1 MQEEVN
7 EKTIS
12 LCIKGGKITAQIL
25 KAALIKLLAEMDKK
39 KQRGKG
45 EKSQCKKTGR
55 QSIKSL
61 QKSGAQIT
69 NIVVTDNNIKSFDRV
84 VNSSSGII
92 RGNTA
97 IDISSL
103 SMQMQAAM
111 ATMAIGELVTL
122 ALETLVVSWCLKIL
136 SVVITVIMY
145 GRMIEIYLYTS
156 LAPIPFATMSNRE
169 WGHVG
174 TNYFRGLFALAFQA
188 FLMMVCV
195 AIYAA
200 LIGSI
205 RVSSDIHSAL
215 FGTMAYTVILCF
227 SLLKT
232 GSLSKQIFG
241 SH

>member
-84 VNSSSGII
+84 ARKYGI
-92 RGNTA
+92 
-97 IDISSL
+97 DYSL
-103 SMQMQAAM
+103 KKAEKEGK
-111 ATMAIGELVTL
+111 TEYLVFFKAKDVDVMTV
-122 ALETLVVSWCLKIL
+122 AFKEYTGVSLKKEQ
-136 SVVITVIMY
+136 
-145 GRMIEIYLYTS
+145 R
-156 LAPIPFATMSNRE
+156 
-169 WGHVG
+169 
-174 TNYFRGLFALAFQA
+174 Q
-188 FLMMVCV
+188 
-195 AIYAA
+195 
-200 LIGSI
+200 SI
-205 RVSSDIHSAL
+205 RKKLEQAKERVAKHREI
-215 FGTMAYTVILCF
+215 TKE
-227 SLLKT
+227 KT
-232 GSLSKQIFG
+232 KDRGQVR
-241 SH
+241 